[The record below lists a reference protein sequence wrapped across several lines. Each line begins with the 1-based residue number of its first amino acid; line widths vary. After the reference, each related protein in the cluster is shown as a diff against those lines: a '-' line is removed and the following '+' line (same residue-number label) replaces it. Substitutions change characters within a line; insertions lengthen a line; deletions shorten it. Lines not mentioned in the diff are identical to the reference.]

1 MKFNPFAENKP
12 PSRSMFAKKEPS
24 KAPQAPAE
32 LIADL
37 EEAFGIHEF
46 LGKEMRKETF
56 TFFKE
61 LSEQIGEEKTKAIL
75 TLTETVLS
83 DSGDLTKLHCNG
95 DDGILSLQKL
105 PNKLVNA

>member
-46 LGKEMRKETF
+46 LGKEMSKETF

-61 LSEQIGEEKTKAIL
+61 LAEQIGEEKT
-75 TLTETVLS
+75 
-83 DSGDLTKLHCNG
+83 
-95 DDGILSLQKL
+95 
-105 PNKLVNA
+105 